1 MSTVQLAFV
10 VERRPS
16 PIPNPC
22 PRLPYYRQV
31 KPHHGTPRLHFF
43 TILPPT
49 LLHKNPKE
57 KESGSNCTC
66 SIAIRWFELS
76 CSCSAVLADPEAP
89 LPAEETPEELEA
101 TEAPPD
107 PERLLD
113 EEDPPGAAPADPLAL
128 APDLDPAEPPPR
140 A

>member
-1 MSTVQLAFV
+1 MLA
-10 VERRPS
+10 E
-16 PIPNPC
+16 
-22 PRLPYYRQV
+22 
-31 KPHHGTPRLHFF
+31 
-43 TILPPT
+43 
-49 LLHKNPKE
+49 
-57 KESGSNCTC
+57 
-66 SIAIRWFELS
+66 
-76 CSCSAVLADPEAP
+76 PEPP

-140 A
+140 AWKQISNNELLEQQCDQNRGLGPQKITSQEWKNNKKLKPYLFLSLQLL